1 MIKVFLVDDHEVVR
15 RGIRDLLDATDD
27 MLVLGE
33 ASNGAE
39 AIEQVPASGADVVVL
54 DVRLGDLDG
63 IAVWKA
69 LHVLCPSLRCM
80 LLTAYADDDVM
91 LDAILAGAH
100 GYVVKEVRCNELV
113 ESVRLV
119 GSGRT
124 LFTADVETRLRRRID
139 HPHHEDPRTA
149 CLSPQEHRILALLV
163 EGLTNRQMAAA
174 MGLTEKTVKNYVS
187 NLLLKLGMQCRTE
200 AAVYAAR
207 ADHEV
212 MVASGSG
219 VHQAEPLA
227 HGWRAQS
234 TA

>member
-27 MLVLGE
+27 MLVVGE
-33 ASNGAE
+33 ASNGAD
-39 AIEQVPASGADVVVL
+39 AIEQIPASGVDVVVL

-63 IAVWKA
+63 ITVWKA
-69 LHVLCPSLRCM
+69 LHVMCPTLRCM

-91 LDAILAGAH
+91 LAAIRAGAH
-100 GYVVKEVRCNELV
+100 GYVVKEVRGNELV

-124 LFTADVETRLRRRID
+124 LFTADVETRLHRRLD
-139 HPHHEDPRTA
+139 LPHHEDPRTA
-149 CLSPQEHRILALLV
+149 CLSRQEHRILALLV
-163 EGLTNRQMAAA
+163 DGLTNRQMAAA

-207 ADHEV
+207 ADHDV
-212 MVASGSG
+212 MDGADNGGRDDWPRSADWDMHSI
-219 VHQAEPLA
+219 A
-227 HGWRAQS
+227 
-234 TA
+234 

>member
-33 ASNGAE
+33 ASTGAE
-39 AIEQVPASGADVVVL
+39 AIEQIPASGADIVVL

-63 IAVWKA
+63 LTVWKA
-69 LHVLCPSLRCM
+69 LHVMCPTLRCM

-91 LDAILAGAH
+91 LAAIRAGAH
-100 GYVVKEVRCNELV
+100 GYVLKEVRGNELV
-113 ESVRLV
+113 ESVRVV

-124 LFTADVETRLRRRID
+124 LFTADVETRLRKRLDR
-139 HPHHEDPRTA
+139 PYHEDPRTA
-149 CLSPQEHRILALLV
+149 CLSRQEHRILALLV
-163 EGLTNRQMAAA
+163 EGLTNRQMAAT

-207 ADHEV
+207 ADHDV
-212 MVASGSG
+212 MVASGNGGYDDGPGS
-219 VHQAEPLA
+219 HDWHMQTIA
-227 HGWRAQS
+227 
-234 TA
+234 